1 MVKRSVLAFNIFL
14 LALMVAVAAP
24 GADSRAD
31 SLEERKALAQA
42 IFDEVVF
49 DQMSN
54 QVVDAMLPFFR
65 MSLDQQLAAK
75 GLTLSEEDK
84 AKIATIVA
92 EESKALITRLM
103 PQTVEIYAQVLSE
116 AELSAL
122 LAFYRTPEGASAMQ
136 KIPQLAQAMIPVLN
150 DELANLAPVLEQ
162 RLEAEVMP
170 PAAQQ

>member
-24 GADSRAD
+24 RAD
-31 SLEERKALAQA
+31 SLEERKALAQE

-75 GLTLSEEDK
+75 GLTLSEEEK
-84 AKIATIVA
+84 AKIGAIVA

-170 PAAQQ
+170 PATQE